1 MCYFWS
7 VDSSHRDTA
16 RMMGINKNLVCRVF
30 RCLEDVCS
38 RDLEVNP
45 IIPFV
50 GTSVVKCDES
60 KFNHKAKVKF
70 LVFVDYCSYRILV
83 WNDRQY
89 ERNNEHKCHTHLT
102 HVGTLKYVYPDG
114 NKSFRYYISYYHD
127 TLLMFWFLCDC
138 ACAFDRFFR
147 LQKVKIEH
155 SLIQFNRGRRAAD
168 LWVFGVISCATQPA
182 RGYYQVVDRR
192 DRETLL
198 PILVHR
204 RLGCILQPHQALAHP
219 CGATQGC
226 STRG

>member
-89 ERNNEHKCHTHLT
+89 ERTMSISATHT
-102 HVGTLKYVYPDG
+102 
-114 NKSFRYYISYYHD
+114 
-127 TLLMFWFLCDC
+127 
-138 ACAFDRFFR
+138 
-147 LQKVKIEH
+147 
-155 SLIQFNRGRRAAD
+155 
-168 LWVFGVISCATQPA
+168 
-182 RGYYQVVDRR
+182 
-192 DRETLL
+192 
-198 PILVHR
+198 
-204 RLGCILQPHQALAHP
+204 
-219 CGATQGC
+219 
-226 STRG
+226 